1 MLLRVKLW
9 LGAAAAVLLG
19 LLGAWVAGK
28 REARQEARSEA
39 LRGYVDT
46 RKRMDEADSLGDD
59 PELARRWLSER
70 AKSGGDL

>member
-9 LGAAAAVLLG
+9 LGAAVAVLLG
-19 LLGAWVAGK
+19 LLGAWLAGK
-28 REARQEARSEA
+28 REARSEARSEA

-46 RKRMDEADSLGDD
+46 RKRIDEADDLGDD
-59 PELARRWLSER
+59 VELARRWLRER

>member
-9 LGAAAAVLLG
+9 LGAAVAVVLAV
-19 LLGAWVAGK
+19 LGAWVAGK

-46 RKRMDEADSLGDD
+46 RKRIDEADDLGDD
-59 PELARRWLSER
+59 VELARRWLRER